1 MDGYSL
7 VYLKTSFFVIIPRR
21 RPLWVTRVWEEF
33 FTDYDMKASH
43 ISWYQSILQPP
54 TCRRPSLRNMSTTV
68 SMGVWKG
75 RHWYKVLGCK
85 TTSCHSLDSDL
96 DLVGDSDW
104 GKIDNLP
111 QLDRRRAA
119 SYHWHVVGENTKA
132 GGKSFL
138 IPRLKRIIDPI
149 HHHLWWIWDIKIGSY
164 KAKKKRRDWRWYSH
178 YLAPGRESRR
188 ARALSI
194 AKRRSR
200 RRTNPTRYCDS
211 LGDINGELDGN
222 NALLNWNAN

>member
-85 TTSCHSLDSDL
+85 TLSCHSLESDL

-164 KAKKKRRDWRWYSH
+164 KAKKKTPRLKMILSLPSSWERVQAR
-178 YLAPGRESRR
+178 PGV
-188 ARALSI
+188 
-194 AKRRSR
+194 
-200 RRTNPTRYCDS
+200 
-211 LGDINGELDGN
+211 INRQKKVTTKDKSNQVLRFSGR
-222 NALLNWNAN
+222 

>member
-1 MDGYSL
+1 MITNAKLIRTRSSCINDPIMDGYSL

-85 TTSCHSLDSDL
+85 TLSCHSLESDL

-164 KAKKKRRDWRWYSH
+164 KAKKKAAIEDDT
-178 YLAPGRESRR
+178 L
-188 ARALSI
+188 I
-194 AKRRSR
+194 
-200 RRTNPTRYCDS
+200 T
-211 LGDINGELDGN
+211 
-222 NALLNWNAN
+222 

>member
-1 MDGYSL
+1 MITNAKLIRTRSSCINDPIMDGYSL

-33 FTDYDMKASH
+33 FTDYDMKASQ
-43 ISWYQSILQPP
+43 ISWYQLILQPP
-54 TCRRPSLRNMSTTV
+54 TWRRPSLRNMSTTV

-85 TTSCHSLDSDL
+85 TLSCHSLESDL

-132 GGKSFL
+132 GGESFFNSQ
-138 IPRLKRIIDPI
+138 
-149 HHHLWWIWDIKIGSY
+149 IKDDN
-164 KAKKKRRDWRWYSH
+164 RF
-178 YLAPGRESRR
+178 
-188 ARALSI
+188 
-194 AKRRSR
+194 
-200 RRTNPTRYCDS
+200 DS
-211 LGDINGELDGN
+211 WSPLVDFRFKNQFISS
-222 NALLNWNAN
+222 